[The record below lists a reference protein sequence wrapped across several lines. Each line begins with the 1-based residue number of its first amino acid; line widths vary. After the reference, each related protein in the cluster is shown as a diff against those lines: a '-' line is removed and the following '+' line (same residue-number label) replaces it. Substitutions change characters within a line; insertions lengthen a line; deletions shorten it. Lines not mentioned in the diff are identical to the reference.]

1 MAKTHTRY
9 VCQECGRVAATYMGK
24 CPQCGSF
31 NSMVEEVIHDE
42 PVAKSTAVRGLTG
55 RSSPRSIGDVS
66 SDAEDRIHLP
76 IGEFARVL
84 GGGIVPG
91 SIVLVGGDPGIG
103 KCVTG
108 DTRILDPLTGDFFS
122 IREWAQGQRRVLALD
137 EESLRL
143 QSVPISAFFN
153 RGRRPIVQIQTELG
167 RTLKC
172 TPDHPLLAPDGWAP
186 ADSFK
191 PGDRIAAPRALPHF
205 GTQPLPE
212 AKVKLI
218 AYILSDGSAQSSIGV
233 TNSLPEVAH
242 DMEEIASAF
251 GMRVVSYAKRSN
263 QAIQYRFVSMKGQRS
278 IARSDIA
285 LALRAVQKQ
294 RQIRWAEWARSA
306 QISYA
311 LLNVWRRGE
320 AAPRA
325 DDLQRLAQAVDLSIE
340 ELAPEARSQAEKSTP
355 IARYL
360 AEIGLRYTRAAN
372 KTIPACI
379 FRLPRNELALF
390 LKTLFTCDGSVY
402 INQYGQPGVS
412 YSTISQRL
420 AEDVQHLLLRFG
432 ISAKLRTKHMQV
444 NEKPYFAYEVT
455 FLGVPQVQHFI
466 REIGILG
473 RENISRRIREMKVPV
488 LPSTQRD
495 TIPTGVN
502 FWKLLQS
509 VDPYSSLKKINHL
522 AGTSFHP
529 ERPNGPLSR
538 YTVAKLANTYPL
550 PRLEAL
556 AFGDVLWDTIK
567 SVTPAGEA
575 EVFDLSVPGKHNFVA
590 NDLIIHNSTL
600 TLQMAI
606 EMAATQRVLYVSGE
620 ESERQIK
627 MRAIRLS
634 QSVGAQR
641 DGQGPNAKRDAAVPL
656 PKNLL
661 LVTETNLEIILNHIS
676 EVKPDLLIVDS
687 IQTVYLSNMD
697 SSAGSVSQ
705 VRECSSQLRE
715 LAKTSGISVFV
726 IGHVTKEG
734 TIAGPRVLE
743 HIVDTVLYLEG
754 DRFQAYR
761 LLRSVK
767 NRFGATSE
775 VGVFEMREGGLAEVT
790 NPSEAFLAERM
801 INAAGSAI
809 AVTMEGTRPILVE
822 IQGLTSPTQFGNARR
837 TANGVDFNRLLLI
850 AAVLTRRVGLK
861 LGEQDVFV
869 NVVGGLQIDE
879 PAADLAI
886 AAAIAS
892 SWRDIPVKAEAVL
905 IAEIGLAGE
914 LRMPGQMQAR
924 LREAQKLGFK
934 TAIVPKALRK
944 GEPYPTG
951 IEIIEV
957 RSIQQA
963 LDAAL
968 NVQRELPQGRKVA

>member
-9 VCQECGRVAATYMGK
+9 VCQECGRVAASYMGK

-42 PVAKSTAVRGLTG
+42 PPAKATAVRGITG
-55 RSSPRSIGDVS
+55 RSSPRSIGDIS
-66 SDAEDRIHLP
+66 SDAEDRINLP
-76 IGEFARVL
+76 IEEFARVL

-103 KCVTG
+103 K
-108 DTRILDPLTGDFFS
+108 
-122 IREWAQGQRRVLALD
+122 
-137 EESLRL
+137 
-143 QSVPISAFFN
+143 
-153 RGRRPIVQIQTELG
+153 
-167 RTLKC
+167 
-172 TPDHPLLAPDGWAP
+172 
-186 ADSFK
+186 
-191 PGDRIAAPRALPHF
+191 
-205 GTQPLPE
+205 
-212 AKVKLI
+212 
-218 AYILSDGSAQSSIGV
+218 
-233 TNSLPEVAH
+233 
-242 DMEEIASAF
+242 
-251 GMRVVSYAKRSN
+251 
-263 QAIQYRFVSMKGQRS
+263 
-278 IARSDIA
+278 
-285 LALRAVQKQ
+285 
-294 RQIRWAEWARSA
+294 
-306 QISYA
+306 
-311 LLNVWRRGE
+311 
-320 AAPRA
+320 
-325 DDLQRLAQAVDLSIE
+325 
-340 ELAPEARSQAEKSTP
+340 
-355 IARYL
+355 
-360 AEIGLRYTRAAN
+360 
-372 KTIPACI
+372 
-379 FRLPRNELALF
+379 
-390 LKTLFTCDGSVY
+390 
-402 INQYGQPGVS
+402 
-412 YSTISQRL
+412 
-420 AEDVQHLLLRFG
+420 
-432 ISAKLRTKHMQV
+432 
-444 NEKPYFAYEVT
+444 
-455 FLGVPQVQHFI
+455 
-466 REIGILG
+466 
-473 RENISRRIREMKVPV
+473 
-488 LPSTQRD
+488 
-495 TIPTGVN
+495 
-502 FWKLLQS
+502 
-509 VDPYSSLKKINHL
+509 
-522 AGTSFHP
+522 
-529 ERPNGPLSR
+529 
-538 YTVAKLANTYPL
+538 
-550 PRLEAL
+550 
-556 AFGDVLWDTIK
+556 
-567 SVTPAGEA
+567 
-575 EVFDLSVPGKHNFVA
+575 
-590 NDLIIHNSTL
+590 STL
-600 TLQMAI
+600 MLQMAM
-606 EMAATQRVLYVSGE
+606 EMGARRRVLYVSGE

-627 MRAIRLS
+627 MRAVRLN
-634 QSVGAQR
+634 
-641 DGQGPNAKRDAAVPL
+641 GQKEL
-656 PKNLL
+656 PKGLL
-661 LVTETNLEIILNHIS
+661 LVTETNLEIILNHIN

-809 AVTMEGTRPILVE
+809 AVTMEGTRPLLVE

-861 LGEQDVFV
+861 LSEQDVFV

-879 PAADLAI
+879 PAADLAV

-892 SWRDIPVKAEAVL
+892 SWRDIPVKADSVL

-924 LREAQKLGFK
+924 LREAQKLGFR

-944 GEPYPTG
+944 GEPYPKG
-951 IEIIEV
+951 IEIVEV

-968 NVQRELPQGRKVA
+968 NVQREVPQGRKVA

>member
-55 RSSPRSIGDVS
+55 RSAPRSIGDIS

-103 KCVTG
+103 K
-108 DTRILDPLTGDFFS
+108 
-122 IREWAQGQRRVLALD
+122 
-137 EESLRL
+137 
-143 QSVPISAFFN
+143 
-153 RGRRPIVQIQTELG
+153 
-167 RTLKC
+167 
-172 TPDHPLLAPDGWAP
+172 
-186 ADSFK
+186 
-191 PGDRIAAPRALPHF
+191 
-205 GTQPLPE
+205 
-212 AKVKLI
+212 
-218 AYILSDGSAQSSIGV
+218 
-233 TNSLPEVAH
+233 
-242 DMEEIASAF
+242 
-251 GMRVVSYAKRSN
+251 
-263 QAIQYRFVSMKGQRS
+263 
-278 IARSDIA
+278 
-285 LALRAVQKQ
+285 
-294 RQIRWAEWARSA
+294 
-306 QISYA
+306 
-311 LLNVWRRGE
+311 
-320 AAPRA
+320 
-325 DDLQRLAQAVDLSIE
+325 
-340 ELAPEARSQAEKSTP
+340 
-355 IARYL
+355 
-360 AEIGLRYTRAAN
+360 
-372 KTIPACI
+372 
-379 FRLPRNELALF
+379 
-390 LKTLFTCDGSVY
+390 
-402 INQYGQPGVS
+402 
-412 YSTISQRL
+412 
-420 AEDVQHLLLRFG
+420 
-432 ISAKLRTKHMQV
+432 
-444 NEKPYFAYEVT
+444 
-455 FLGVPQVQHFI
+455 
-466 REIGILG
+466 
-473 RENISRRIREMKVPV
+473 
-488 LPSTQRD
+488 
-495 TIPTGVN
+495 
-502 FWKLLQS
+502 
-509 VDPYSSLKKINHL
+509 
-522 AGTSFHP
+522 
-529 ERPNGPLSR
+529 
-538 YTVAKLANTYPL
+538 
-550 PRLEAL
+550 
-556 AFGDVLWDTIK
+556 
-567 SVTPAGEA
+567 
-575 EVFDLSVPGKHNFVA
+575 
-590 NDLIIHNSTL
+590 STL
-600 TLQMAI
+600 TLQMSM
-606 EMAATQRVLYVSGE
+606 EMAATKRVLYVSGE

-627 MRAIRLS
+627 MRAMRLA
-634 QSVGAQR
+634 QSGGAQR
-641 DGQGPNAKRDAAVPL
+641 DGQGPNAQRDAAVPL

-676 EVKPDLLIVDS
+676 EVKPDLLIIDS
-687 IQTVYLSNMD
+687 IQTVYLSSMD

-822 IQGLTSPTQFGNARR
+822 VQGLTSPTQFGNARR

-850 AAVLTRRVGLK
+850 TAVLTRRVGLK
-861 LGEQDVFV
+861 LAEQDVFV

-892 SWRDIPVKAEAVL
+892 SWRDIAVKAEAVL

-944 GEPYPTG
+944 AEPYPTG

-968 NVQRELPQGRKVA
+968 NVQKELPQGRKVV